1 MDEPARVEAPATSAS
16 RTVTLI
22 RRVVRP
28 IWLLAGVAGVLEVAD
43 RRSGVA
49 RQVTLA
55 PIRVDRSCYL
65 VSMYGV
71 TGWVRD
77 LRAAGRADLRR
88 KGRTETFTAVEVDD
102 DERVRVIAA
111 YHARSR
117 GPLNEDFDQLPRA
130 ADHPVFRV
138 DPVI

>member
-1 MDEPARVEAPATSAS
+1 MDDPARVEGPATSAS
-16 RTVTLI
+16 RSVTLI

-28 IWLLAGVAGVLEVAD
+28 IWLLAGVAAVLEVPD
-43 RRSGVA
+43 RRSGAA

-55 PIRVDRSCYL
+55 PIKVDARWYL

-71 TGWVRD
+71 TRWVRD
-77 LRAAGRADLRR
+77 LRSAGRAEPRR
-88 KGRTETFTAVEVDD
+88 KGRTQTFTAVEFDD

-117 GPLNEDFDQLPRA
+117 GPLNTDFDQLPRP

-138 DPVI
+138 EPSS